1 MPKLKIGSLFSGY
14 GGLDLGVMEVLD
26 AEVAW
31 HCEWEDAPSAILDAH
46 WPDVPNYRDVSKVD
60 WAAVEP
66 VDILTG
72 GMSPVQ
78 ICEAMSSTPG
88 AIAKAA
94 WRVGRSDLFSMFEQV
109 KNWERKLDRERV

>member
-1 MPKLKIGSLFSGY
+1 M
-14 GGLDLGVMEVLD
+14 M
-26 AEVAW
+26 
-31 HCEWEDAPSAILDAH
+31 
-46 WPDVPNYRDVSKVD
+46 SKVRLRSDETVEEVD
-60 WAAVEP
+60 W
-66 VDILTG
+66 LLGG

>member
-1 MPKLKIGSLFSGY
+1 MAKLRLRS
-14 GGLDLGVMEVLD
+14 DETVE
-26 AEVAW
+26 E
-31 HCEWEDAPSAILDAH
+31 
-46 WPDVPNYRDVSKVD
+46 VD
-60 WAAVEP
+60 W
-66 VDILTG
+66 LLGG

-109 KNWERKLDRERV
+109 KNWERKLNRERWQA

>member
-1 MPKLKIGSLFSGY
+1 MSKLRLRS
-14 GGLDLGVMEVLD
+14 DETVE
-26 AEVAW
+26 E
-31 HCEWEDAPSAILDAH
+31 
-46 WPDVPNYRDVSKVD
+46 VD
-60 WAAVEP
+60 W
-66 VDILTG
+66 LLGG

>member
-1 MPKLKIGSLFSGY
+1 MSKLRLRS
-14 GGLDLGVMEVLD
+14 DETVE
-26 AEVAW
+26 E
-31 HCEWEDAPSAILDAH
+31 
-46 WPDVPNYRDVSKVD
+46 VD
-60 WAAVEP
+60 W
-66 VDILTG
+66 LLGG

-109 KNWERKLDRERV
+109 KNWERRLDRERWQA

>member
-1 MPKLKIGSLFSGY
+1 M
-14 GGLDLGVMEVLD
+14 
-26 AEVAW
+26 
-31 HCEWEDAPSAILDAH
+31 
-46 WPDVPNYRDVSKVD
+46 SKVRLRSDETVEEVD
-60 WAAVEP
+60 W
-66 VDILTG
+66 LLGG

>member
-1 MPKLKIGSLFSGY
+1 MAKLRLRS
-14 GGLDLGVMEVLD
+14 DETVE
-26 AEVAW
+26 E
-31 HCEWEDAPSAILDAH
+31 
-46 WPDVPNYRDVSKVD
+46 VD
-60 WAAVEP
+60 W
-66 VDILTG
+66 LLGG